1 MINRKQASCSQLIM
15 ILIIATWVSNVVAEE
30 TSCPVEFKHK
40 QALFQD
46 FSFDT
51 GWVPD
56 PNAPIRVRFYFH
68 AGGGVDAT
76 LTGDAFMSWP
86 ERFGLTY
93 IGHEQGGEFVM
104 DMGVDMSAD
113 IAWDLPLIGS
123 GQAPLPIV
131 PQFDLIF
138 DDTAV
143 FTPFLLEGSEDS
155 PVRAEDEIQKTQ
167 LAFIDLV
174 PIITGGTPVPGF
186 KAGLKIFAGGEFK
199 GDLSGDQIATTP
211 LRGEEVVQTIEE
223 EIVDWPDD
231 GEIEQQGEAVYD
243 ATAHLKATIVITPG
257 ISVVIGEPPI
267 FNWNMAPIDI
277 PVPIVNRDFHW
288 RFAPETVEFQVPIP
302 EDEPDAGVDA
312 GTDTEDTDSDTGET
326 ETDTGETETNTGDTD
341 IEWDAGIE
349 PDSGVQNDD
358 TGSCGCSTAGRHGR
372 GSSSIFQLILIL
384 LG

>member
-1 MINRKQASCSQLIM
+1 MNRKRTSLGQLVLM
-15 ILIIATWVSNVVAEE
+15 LIVATQVSSVAAEE
-30 TSCPVEFKHK
+30 TPCPVEFKHK
-40 QALFQD
+40 QNLFQN

-76 LTGDAFMSWP
+76 LKGNGFMSWP

-93 IGHEQGGEFVM
+93 VGQEQGGEFVI

-113 IAWDLPLIGS
+113 LAWDLPLIGS

-143 FTPFLLEGSEDS
+143 FTPFLLEGSPDS
-155 PVRAEDEIQKTQ
+155 PAHAQDDIQETE

-186 KAGLKIFAGGEFK
+186 KAGLKIMAGGEFE

-211 LRGEEVVQTIEE
+211 GRGEEVVQTMEE
-223 EIVDWPDD
+223 EIVDWPDN
-231 GEIEQQGEAVYD
+231 GEILQQGEAVYD
-243 ATAHLKATIVITPG
+243 ATAHLKGTIVITPG
-257 ISVVIGEPPI
+257 ISVEIGEPPF
-267 FNWNMAPIDI
+267 FNWNMAPVNI
-277 PVPIVNRDFHW
+277 PVPIVNRDFQW
-288 RFAPETVEFQVPIP
+288 TFAPETIEFEVPLS

-312 GTDTEDTDSDTGET
+312 GKDADDTDTDSDTGD
-326 ETDTGETETNTGDTD
+326 TDTDSDTGDTD
-341 IEWDAGIE
+341 TEWDAGLE
-349 PDSGVQNDD
+349 PDGGAQND
-358 TGSCGCSTAGRHGR
+358 TGSCGCSTAGRPGQDIS
-372 GSSSIFQLILIL
+372 GLVQLIFFIL